1 MACPYLLE
9 CLHQLATSLV
19 PCLATGAH
27 THACCLTAAQ
37 KLITLF
43 QVDAIRECVRPT
55 RWFTPKAIRVTVQLK
70 LRAGLGCKKTQHTA
84 VHLHTHT
91 HTRMQWTVRDPVVS
105 DMPLHANH
113 YRNAMGKRAQR
124 FLGMRLEIGGWGL
137 GIGDLQKL
145 QLQPETG
152 NAALLAALRATC
164 ESTAWVAATRTLSIS
179 LPLSLPL
186 HVGLM
191 PPAAL
196 RSSGR
201 NYNNREDEP
210 PIIQWQA

>member
-1 MACPYLLE
+1 
-9 CLHQLATSLV
+9 
-19 PCLATGAH
+19 
-27 THACCLTAAQ
+27 
-37 KLITLF
+37 
-43 QVDAIRECVRPT
+43 
-55 RWFTPKAIRVTVQLK
+55 
-70 LRAGLGCKKTQHTA
+70 
-84 VHLHTHT
+84 
-91 HTRMQWTVRDPVVS
+91 
-105 DMPLHANH
+105 
-113 YRNAMGKRAQR
+113 MGKRAQR
-124 FLGMRLEIGGWGL
+124 FLGMRLEIGGW

-164 ESTAWVAATRTLSIS
+164 ESKPWVAATRTLSIS

-201 NYNNREDEP
+201 NNNNNREDEP